1 MLVDTPGIDSTDD
14 AHQLATESTLHLA
27 DVIFY
32 MMDYNHVQSEVNLQF
47 VKELKQRNK
56 TVYLVVNQID
66 KHKENELS
74 FADYRDSVKQ
84 SFSNWDIEVDGVYY
98 TSLRMMNHPHNEIEN
113 LETLITSIMKE
124 KEQYVRDGMVRETEY
139 LMGNISR
146 LFFLKMKKLF

>member
-1 MLVDTPGIDSTDD
+1 
-14 AHQLATESTLHLA
+14 
-27 DVIFY
+27 

-74 FADYRDSVKQ
+74 FENYKDSVKQ
-84 SFSNWDIEVDGVYY
+84 SFFNWDIEVDGVYY
-98 TSLRMMNHPHNEIEN
+98 TSLRMMNHPHNEIRS
-113 LETLITSIMKE
+113 LEALITSIMKE
-124 KEQYVRDGMVRETEY
+124 KEQYVRTGMERETEY

-146 LFFLKMKKLF
+146 LLFLKMKSSLEI